1 MLKLKKESP
10 DNFEKE
16 MIYIIFIILLVF
28 AELLYFRIADHFNII
43 DKPNERSSHTSVTLR
58 GGGILFWVG
67 VLFYFLMS
75 GWHYPWFF
83 AGLTLVAAI
92 SFADDVKLQSPI
104 VRLVLQFIGLLL
116 MSIQWQLF
124 DFSWIIVVLV
134 IVVSVGVLNA
144 FNFMDGINGITGGYS
159 LAVLASLWYVNN
171 YVTAFVDNNL
181 IYLVFL
187 ALLVFNF
194 FNFRIK
200 AKCFAGDVGAVS
212 IAFILIFILGMLIIK
227 TGDLSYIAFLLVYGV
242 DSVLTIVHRI
252 LLKENITEPHRMH
265 LYQLLS
271 NELKVPQLLVSTI
284 YAVLQLLISFGFIM
298 FYSVSLWYLVIVAVL
313 LTVVYLIIKRK
324 YFHLHRS

>member
-1 MLKLKKESP
+1 
-10 DNFEKE
+10 
-16 MIYIIFIILLVF
+16 MIYLIILILLF
-28 AELLYFRIADHFNII
+28 AAELLYFRIADHFNII

-58 GGGILFWVG
+58 GGGVLFWVG

>member
-1 MLKLKKESP
+1 
-10 DNFEKE
+10 

-43 DKPNERSSHTSVTLR
+43 DKPNERSSHSSVTLR

-67 VLFYFLMS
+67 VFFYFLMS

>member
-1 MLKLKKESP
+1 
-10 DNFEKE
+10 
-16 MIYIIFIILLVF
+16 MIYILIIIFLLF
-28 AELLYFRIADHFNII
+28 AAELLYFRIADHFNII
-43 DKPNERSSHTSVTLR
+43 DNPNERSSHSSVTLR

-104 VRLVLQFIGLLL
+104 LRLVLQFIGLLL

-298 FYSVSLWYLVIVAVL
+298 FYSVSLWYLVIAAAL
-313 LTVVYLIIKRK
+313 LTVVYMIIKRK

>member
-1 MLKLKKESP
+1 
-10 DNFEKE
+10 
-16 MIYIIFIILLVF
+16 MIYILIIIFLLF
-28 AELLYFRIADHFNII
+28 AAELLYFRIADHFNII
-43 DKPNERSSHTSVTLR
+43 DNPNERSSHSSVTLR

>member
-1 MLKLKKESP
+1 
-10 DNFEKE
+10 

-75 GWHYPWFF
+75 GWQYPWFF

-104 VRLVLQFIGLLL
+104 LRLVLQFIGLLL

>member
-1 MLKLKKESP
+1 
-10 DNFEKE
+10 
-16 MIYIIFIILLVF
+16 MIYILIIILLLF
-28 AELLYFRIADHFNII
+28 AAELLYFRIADHFNII

>member
-1 MLKLKKESP
+1 
-10 DNFEKE
+10 

-43 DKPNERSSHTSVTLR
+43 DNPNERSSHSSVTLR

-104 VRLVLQFIGLLL
+104 VRQVLQFIGLLL

>member
-1 MLKLKKESP
+1 
-10 DNFEKE
+10 

-28 AELLYFRIADHFNII
+28 AELLYFRIADYFNII

-58 GGGILFWVG
+58 GGGVLFWVG

-271 NELKVPQLLVSTI
+271 NELKVQQLLVSTI

>member
-1 MLKLKKESP
+1 
-10 DNFEKE
+10 

-43 DKPNERSSHTSVTLR
+43 DNPNERSSHTSVTLR

-271 NELKVPQLLVSTI
+271 NELKVTQLLVSTI

>member
-1 MLKLKKESP
+1 
-10 DNFEKE
+10 
-16 MIYIIFIILLVF
+16 MIYLIILILLF
-28 AELLYFRIADHFNII
+28 AAELLYFRIADHFNII

-104 VRLVLQFIGLLL
+104 LRLVLQFIGLLL

>member
-1 MLKLKKESP
+1 
-10 DNFEKE
+10 

-43 DKPNERSSHTSVTLR
+43 DNPNERSSHSIVTLR

-75 GWHYPWFF
+75 GWYYPWFF

>member
-1 MLKLKKESP
+1 
-10 DNFEKE
+10 

-43 DKPNERSSHTSVTLR
+43 DKPNERSSHSSVTLR

-298 FYSVSLWYLVIVAVL
+298 FYSVSLWYLVIAAAL
-313 LTVVYLIIKRK
+313 LTVVYMIIKRK

>member
-1 MLKLKKESP
+1 
-10 DNFEKE
+10 
-16 MIYIIFIILLVF
+16 MIYIITILLLF
-28 AELLYFRIADHFNII
+28 AVELLYFRIADKFNII
-43 DKPNERSSHTSVTLR
+43 DKPNERSSHSQITLR
-58 GGGILFWVG
+58 GGGIIFFFG
-67 VLFYFLMS
+67 VVVYVIYYQFA
-75 GWHYPWFF
+75 YPWFF

>member
-1 MLKLKKESP
+1 
-10 DNFEKE
+10 
-16 MIYIIFIILLVF
+16 MIYLIILILLF
-28 AELLYFRIADHFNII
+28 AAELLYFRIADHFNII
-43 DKPNERSSHTSVTLR
+43 DNPNERSSHSSVTLR

>member
-1 MLKLKKESP
+1 
-10 DNFEKE
+10 

-271 NELKVPQLLVSTI
+271 NELKVTQLLVSTI